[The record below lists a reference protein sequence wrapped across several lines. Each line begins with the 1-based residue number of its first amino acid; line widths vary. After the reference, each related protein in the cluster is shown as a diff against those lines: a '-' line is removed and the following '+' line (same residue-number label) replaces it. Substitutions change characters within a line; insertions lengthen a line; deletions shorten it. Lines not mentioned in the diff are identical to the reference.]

1 MKILLLVIGS
11 AVFII
16 LFLSVLII
24 LYISQGSLSGLL
36 SEKSNDKIRMHRFQF
51 LVISLITPGVYLLLV
66 LAQGKFLQVPDYLHA
81 FVGLSSMGY
90 LSGKGFNTY
99 KIKKDKN

>member
-1 MKILLLVIGS
+1 MKVLLLGIGS

-16 LFLSVLII
+16 IFLSIFI
-24 LYISQGSLSGLL
+24 KLYFTHGSLSGLL
-36 SEKSNDKIRMHRFQF
+36 SEKSNDKIGMHRFQF
-51 LVISLITPGVYLLLV
+51 LVISLITPGVFLLLV
-66 LAQGKFLQVPDYLHA
+66 LAQGEFLQVPDYLYG

-90 LSGKGFNTY
+90 LSGKGYKTY